1 MAVLYADRGFR
12 LVAMRFWRREP
23 RQHPGNSMLC
33 IQSVISKFCSFSML
47 YNAAAQQAELAG
59 IHQVDFWH
67 IGTVFMLGNGGEA
80 IGLKARII

>member
-1 MAVLYADRGFR
+1 
-12 LVAMRFWRREP
+12 
-23 RQHPGNSMLC
+23 
-33 IQSVISKFCSFSML
+33 ML
-47 YNAAAQQAELAG
+47 YNAAAQQAGLAG